1 MPASLAPSSM
11 ASSGPVSSASPS
23 QMASLSIGESSMASA
38 ITSSVPSSSP
48 QTNGNKSG
56 PISVETASPTVILPS
71 SSSTLQTEKRNE
83 SESDPLEA
91 AASASSALGG
101 DNAAIGDGSEGSENP
116 DGQSGKKKKNRCFS
130 CKKKVGLTGFTCR
143 CGGLFC
149 SIHRYSD
156 KHECN
161 FDYKELGAEEIRK
174 NNPTVV
180 AKKVQRKSG
189 KA

>member
-1 MPASLAPSSM
+1 M
-11 ASSGPVSSASPS
+11 G
-23 QMASLSIGESSMASA
+23 
-38 ITSSVPSSSP
+38 
-48 QTNGNKSG
+48 
-56 PISVETASPTVILPS
+56 
-71 SSSTLQTEKRNE
+71 TEKRNE

-149 SIHRYSD
+149 SINRYSD
-156 KHECN
+156 KHDCS
-161 FDYKELGAEEIRK
+161 FDYKVTTTFVIVYTYTDLQMG
-174 NNPTVV
+174 P
-180 AKKVQRKSG
+180 KSQ
-189 KA
+189 